1 MMRITQIQLLT
12 FFKTHPIRFTTFAIG
27 LALFQA
33 TILNL
38 AFYLQIFH
46 YITLTSLHD
55 MLFAASMPVVIFC
68 VIFAFLNTLI
78 FPLLAKVM
86 SVLLLLIGAPL
97 TYFMITFNIII
108 NHNMLMNALGTDES
122 EAMSLM
128 TPMLFVY
135 VLFLGILPAVV
146 VCLIKIKPIGKM
158 IPYLIRRIL
167 AAISP
172 FIVVMLIALVLYKNY
187 AAFFRNHP
195 MIQRYLLPSNYIGAL
210 YSHYT
215 YLKNANLPFITI
227 GEDAYIASKHPH
239 ETKKTLMV
247 LIVGETARAQ
257 NFSLNNYHKQTA
269 PKLEKEANLINFK
282 HTSSCGTST
291 AHSVPCMFSN
301 MNRVDYNATKAAH
314 QANVLD
320 ILKQVGITL
329 LWQEND
335 GGCKGVCHR
344 IQTTDVTEKFK
355 THSPLC
361 GNGTCFDEI
370 LLSGVDDHIAKL
382 NNTDALIVLHMIG
395 SHGPN
400 YYHRYPK
407 AFAVF
412 KPSCDTNKINQCDK
426 DVLIN
431 TYDNTLLYTDYFIAS
446 TVDLLKKYQKAYNVV
461 MLYMSD
467 HGESLGENG
476 VYLHSMPYSF
486 APKEQTHIP
495 FFVWASPAFFKQKR
509 IDFSCMK
516 TRADTEAFSH
526 DHLFHTL
533 LGIFNITTKE
543 YQKNLDIFDPCRI
556 TD

>member
-1 MMRITQIQLLT
+1 MKITALPSLA
-12 FFKTHPIRFTTFAIG
+12 FFSTHPLRFTSFAACI
-27 LALFQA
+27 ALFQA
-33 TILNL
+33 TVLNL

-46 YITLTSLHD
+46 YITFTSLHD

-78 FPLLAKVM
+78 FPFLAKII

-97 TYFMITFNIII
+97 TYFMITFNIIV
-108 NHNMLMNALGTDES
+108 NHSMLINALGTDEN

-135 VLFLGILPAVV
+135 VVFLGILPAVV
-146 VCLIKIKPIGKM
+146 VCFIKINPASKM
-158 IPYLIRRIL
+158 IPYLIRRAL
-167 AAISP
+167 AAISSL
-172 FIVVMLIALVLYKNY
+172 IVVILIAFVLYKNY

-215 YLKNANLPFITI
+215 YLKDAHLPFIAI
-227 GEDAYIASKHPH
+227 GQDAYITSKHSH

-257 NFSLNNYHKQTA
+257 NFSLNDYHKQTT
-269 PKLEKEANLINFK
+269 PKLSKEANLINFK
-282 HTSSCGTST
+282 HTSSCGTYT

-301 MNRVDYNATKAAH
+301 MNRVDYDATKAAH

-320 ILKQVGITL
+320 ILKQVGIRL

-335 GGCKGVCHR
+335 GGCKGVCDR
-344 IQTTDVTEKFK
+344 IETTDVTEKFK

-361 GNGTCFDEI
+361 GTGTCLDEI
-370 LLSGVDDHIAKL
+370 LLSGIDDHIAKL
-382 NNTDALIVLHMIG
+382 DNTDALIVLHMIG

-412 KPSCDTNKINQCDK
+412 KPRCDTNEINQCDK
-426 DVLIN
+426 EALAN
-431 TYDNTLLYTDYFIAS
+431 TYDNTILYTDHFIAS
-446 TVDLLKKYQKAYNVV
+446 TIDLLKKYQNSYNVM

-486 APKEQTHIP
+486 APEEQTHIP
-495 FFVWASPAFFKQKR
+495 FLVWASPSFFKQKH
-509 IDFSCMK
+509 IDLRCIAA
-516 TRADTEAFSH
+516 RADTETFSH
-526 DHLFHTL
+526 DNLFHTL
-533 LGIFNITTKE
+533 LGIFNVTTKE
-543 YQKNLDIFDPCRI
+543 YQKNLDIFSPCQ
-556 TD
+556 TAD